1 MVFYPHHPRHHFSGI
16 QETQG
21 TETLGALINKRPC
34 WTRSP
39 AKETGM
45 GALGLAGWKILEAA
59 RNKCSGQD
67 SWKKKT
73 TDDEQ
78 WWCFF
83 CGKWDNIVGFSIA
96 KCYYFDDSRM
106 SLFCSMG
113 FFRTAKW
120 AFNQK
125 IRQIG
130 WDTLWLF
137 NIAMGNG
144 P

>member
-67 SWKKKT
+67 SWKKKLQMMSN
-73 TDDEQ
+73 DDVSFAEN
-78 WWCFF
+78 
-83 CGKWDNIVGFSIA
+83 GI
-96 KCYYFDDSRM
+96 
-106 SLFCSMG
+106 
-113 FFRTAKW
+113 
-120 AFNQK
+120 
-125 IRQIG
+125 
-130 WDTLWLF
+130 TL
-137 NIAMGNG
+137 
-144 P
+144 